1 MKFDRKHYVYADL
14 PQGYQ
19 ITQKHHPVMQ
29 KGSLKYFNAQGQQ
42 ATVGIE
48 RVQIE
53 QDTAK
58 TTKHSGNTLLDYNRA
73 GMPLLEIVTDAFWCE
88 NPEDCKL
95 LVREM
100 QDLLSHAGISLA
112 KIEQG
117 QMRVDVNI
125 SVWDT

>member
-1 MKFDRKHYVYADL
+1 
-14 PQGYQ
+14 
-19 ITQKHHPVMQ
+19 
-29 KGSLKYFNAQGQQ
+29 
-42 ATVGIE
+42 
-48 RVQIE
+48 
-53 QDTAK
+53 
-58 TTKHSGNTLLDYNRA
+58 
-73 GMPLLEIVTDAFWCE
+73 MPLLEIVTDAFWCE